1 MQLIMRFL
9 KEVII
14 LQTIPAQKRVIILNG
29 LMLHFMP
36 NIVNP
41 IQDALPPKA
50 LNPPSPPRTSFY
62 PVTSTNVGI
71 SPKNFV
77 SFSFATLG
85 AKCQVRT

>member
-1 MQLIMRFL
+1 MQQLIMRFL

-14 LQTIPAQKRVIILNG
+14 LQTNPAQKTVIILNG

-41 IQDALPPKA
+41 IQDGGKGPP
-50 LNPPSPPRTSFY
+50 TSFY

-71 SPKNFV
+71 SPKNFLP
-77 SFSFATLG
+77 FSFATFG